1 MVDFVKRRRL
11 YYLISVLVILGGIA
25 AMIIST
31 QTYRERS
38 IVRLS
43 IDFVGGALFQL
54 EFEPVAGQTP
64 GTLTGTAIQQ
74 AFTAAGLT
82 DVTAQRVG
90 IGETYRWQVRANFGD
105 DSAEQIEAI
114 AQNLTA
120 LGNSLN
126 LTFDAQRFRENFS
139 EVSPVV
145 GAEVTNAAIVATIV
159 ASALVLF
166 WIALA
171 FRKLKHS
178 FRYGVTALVAMVHD
192 VLIMLGTMSVM
203 GLIAGWEAD
212 ALFLTAVLT
221 VVGYS
226 VQDTIVVFDRI
237 RENDVRYRGEPYEL
251 VVNRSLLETIQR
263 SLMTQIA
270 VGFVLVAL
278 LLLTSG
284 SIQQFVGILLVGLL
298 SGSYSSI
305 FIAVPLLVSWENGEI
320 PFVNRA
326 AKQRAATA

>member
-1 MVDFVKRRRL
+1 MVNFVKRRRL
-11 YYLISVLVILGGIA
+11 YYLISILVILGGIA
-25 AMIIST
+25 AMVIST

-38 IVRLS
+38 IIRLS
-43 IDFVGGALFQL
+43 IDFIGGALFQL
-54 EFEPVAGQTP
+54 EFAPVQGLTP
-64 GTLTGTAIQQ
+64 GSLTGGAIQN
-74 AFTAAGLT
+74 AFVAAGLS

-90 IGETYRWQVRANFGD
+90 IGETYTWQVRANFGD
-105 DSAEQIEAI
+105 DSAEQINAI
-114 AQNLTA
+114 AENLTQ
-120 LGNSLN
+120 LGAELN

-139 EVSPVV
+139 EVSPIV
-145 GAEVTNAAIVATIV
+145 GNEVTNAALVATLV
-159 ASALVLF
+159 ASGLVLF
-166 WIALA
+166 WIAVA

-192 VLIMLGTMSVM
+192 VLVMLGAMSIM
-203 GLIAGWEAD
+203 GLVAGWEAD

-237 RENDVRYRGEPYEL
+237 RENDVRHRGEPYEL
-251 VVNRSLLETIQR
+251 IVNRSLLETIQR

-278 LLLTSG
+278 LILTTS

-320 PFVNRA
+320 PFVNQANR
-326 AKQRAATA
+326 RAATA

>member
-11 YYLISVLVILGGIA
+11 YYLISTVLILIGIA
-25 AMIIST
+25 AMVIST

-38 IVRLS
+38 IIRLS
-43 IDFVGGALFQL
+43 IDFIGGALFQL
-54 EFEPVAGQTP
+54 QFEPIAGQTP

-74 AFTAAGLT
+74 AFTAAGLS

-120 LGNSLN
+120 LASSLN
-126 LTFDAQRFRENFS
+126 LTFDAQHFRENFS
-139 EVSPVV
+139 EVSPIV
-145 GAEVTNAAIVATIV
+145 GSEVTNAAIVATLV

-178 FRYGVTALVAMVHD
+178 FRYGMTALIAMVHD
-192 VLIMLGTMSVM
+192 VLIMLGAMSIM

-212 ALFLTAVLT
+212 ALFVTALLT
-221 VVGYS
+221 VIGYS

-237 RENDVRYRGEPYEL
+237 RENDVRHRGEPYEL
-251 VVNRSLLETIQR
+251 IVNRSLLEIIQR

-278 LLLTSG
+278 LILTSG

-326 AKQRAATA
+326 AKRRVATA

>member
-11 YYLISVLVILGGIA
+11 YYLLSMLVILGGIV
-25 AMIIST
+25 AMVIST

-54 EFEPVAGQTP
+54 QFEPVEGQTP
-64 GTLTGTAIQQ
+64 GTLTGSAIQQ

-120 LGNSLN
+120 LGSSLN
-126 LTFDAQRFRENFS
+126 LTFDAQHFRENFS

-145 GAEVTNAAIVATIV
+145 GSEVTNAALVATIV

-178 FRYGVTALVAMVHD
+178 LRYGVTALVAMVHD
-192 VLIMLGTMSVM
+192 VLIMLGAMSIM

-237 RENDVRYRGEPYEL
+237 RENDVRHRGEPYEL
-251 VVNRSLLETIQR
+251 IVNRSLLEIIQR

-278 LLLTSG
+278 LILASG

-320 PFVNRA
+320 PLVNRA
-326 AKQRAATA
+326 AKRRAAAA

>member
-11 YYLISVLVILGGIA
+11 YYLISTVLILIGIA
-25 AMIIST
+25 AMVIST

-38 IVRLS
+38 IIRLS
-43 IDFVGGALFQL
+43 IDFIGGALFQL
-54 EFEPVAGQTP
+54 QFEPVAGQTP

-74 AFTAAGLT
+74 AFTAAGLS

-120 LGNSLN
+120 LANSLN
-126 LTFDAQRFRENFS
+126 LTFDAQHFRENFS
-139 EVSPVV
+139 EVSPVI
-145 GAEVTNAAIVATIV
+145 GSEVTNAALVATAV

-171 FRKLKHS
+171 FRKLQHS
-178 FRYGVTALVAMVHD
+178 FRYGMTALIAMVHD
-192 VLIMLGTMSVM
+192 VLIMLGAMSIM

-212 ALFLTAVLT
+212 ALFVTALLT
-221 VVGYS
+221 VIGYS

-237 RENDVRYRGEPYEL
+237 RENDVRHRGEPYEL
-251 VVNRSLLETIQR
+251 IVNRSLLEIIQR

-278 LLLTSG
+278 LILTSG

-326 AKQRAATA
+326 AKRRAATA